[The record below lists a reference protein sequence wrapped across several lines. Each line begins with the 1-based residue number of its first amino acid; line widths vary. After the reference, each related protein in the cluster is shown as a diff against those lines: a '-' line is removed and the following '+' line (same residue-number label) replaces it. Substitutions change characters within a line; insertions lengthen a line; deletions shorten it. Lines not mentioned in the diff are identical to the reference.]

1 MVIKESGFG
10 EVLPSADAFILDE
23 AHQLPEI
30 ASHFF
35 GLSLSSRQLMELARD
50 TCIEQVRDAPDF
62 PVLAE
67 RALKLEKTTAD
78 FRLALGQDQR
88 RAPWAAVSA
97 NAAVVD
103 AINAISQALQELNEA
118 LKEAAVRG
126 KGLESCQARCDM
138 ATLNLRHFTDP
149 GDDENVQWFETRSK
163 GFSLNS
169 TPLEVGASFRSRME
183 QYQSSWIFTSATLA
197 VGEDFDH
204 FIHRLGLHE
213 PKTLRLESPFDY
225 ARNAILYHPKDLPE
239 PTAQHYTK
247 AVLEAALPVLEA
259 SRGRAFILFTS
270 HQALQEAAA
279 WLDGRLEYPL
289 LIQGS
294 LPKTALLERFRLLGN
309 AVLLGTA
316 SFWEGVDVRGDTLSC
331 VIIVKLPFASPNDP
345 ILQARITALRQRGG
359 NAFME
364 YQLPQA
370 VIALNQGVGRLIRDI
385 HDRGVLMLCDPRL
398 LRKSYGQV
406 FLKSLP
412 PMTRT
417 RSLDQVKRFFDEAA
431 PVVSAEAAIN

>member
-1 MVIKESGFG
+1 
-10 EVLPSADAFILDE
+10 
-23 AHQLPEI
+23 
-30 ASHFF
+30 
-35 GLSLSSRQLMELARD
+35 MELARD

-62 PVLAE
+62 PILAE

-78 FRLALGQDQR
+78 FRLTLGQDQR
-88 RAPWAAVSA
+88 RAPWSSVSQ
-97 NAAVVD
+97 NPDVVN
-103 AINAISQALQELNEA
+103 AINTVSDALGDLNEA

-126 KGLESCQARCDM
+126 KGLESCKTRCDISI
-138 ATLNLRHFTDP
+138 LNLRHFTEENDE
-149 GDDENVQWFETRSK
+149 ENVQWFETRSK
-163 GFSLNS
+163 SFNLNS
-169 TPLEVGASFRSRME
+169 TPLEIGESFRSRMK

-197 VGEDFDH
+197 VGEDFKH
-204 FIHRLGLHE
+204 FIHRMGLTE

-247 AVLEAALPVLEA
+247 AVLEAALPVLQA

-270 HQALQEAAA
+270 HQALQEAAE

-289 LIQGS
+289 LVQGS
-294 LPKTALLERFRLLGN
+294 LPKTALLERFRALGN
-309 AVLLGTA
+309 AVLLGTT

-345 ILQARITALRQRGG
+345 ILQARIAALRRRGG
-359 NAFME
+359 NAFID

-417 RSLDQVKRFFDEAA
+417 RSLAQVKQFFEQTI
-431 PVVSAEAAIN
+431 PVSTEAAID